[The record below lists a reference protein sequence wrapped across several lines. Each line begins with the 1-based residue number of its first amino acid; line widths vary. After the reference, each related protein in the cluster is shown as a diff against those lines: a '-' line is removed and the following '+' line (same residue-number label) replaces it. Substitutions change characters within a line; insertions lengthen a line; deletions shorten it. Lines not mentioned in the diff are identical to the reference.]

1 MKAKVINLDNKSA
14 GDIELSDA
22 IFGLPKRVDILQ
34 RCVEW
39 QRARKQAGTHKTKTV
54 SEIAGTTKK
63 PHAQK
68 GSGRARSGS
77 LRSPQNR
84 GGAKIF
90 GPVVRD
96 HGYSLP
102 KKVRQ
107 LALKIALSVKQAE
120 GNLIVLDTAT
130 AKGAKTK
137 ALALQFKAMG
147 IGSALIM
154 DGVLDEGFAKAARNI
169 KHIDVLPT
177 AGANVYDILRH
188 KQLVLTK
195 DAVAQLT
202 KRLGEELSA

>member
-14 GDIELSDA
+14 GDIELPDA
-22 IFGLPKRVDILQ
+22 IFGLPKRLDILQ

-54 SEIAGTTKK
+54 SEISGTTKK

-107 LALKIALSVKQAE
+107 LALKTALSVKQAE
-120 GNLIVLDTAT
+120 GNLIVLDSAT
-130 AKGAKTK
+130 VKDAKTK
-137 ALALQFKAMG
+137 VLAAQFKTMG
-147 IGSALIM
+147 LASALII
-154 DGVLDEGFAKAARNI
+154 DGAVDESFAKAARNI
-169 KHIDVLPT
+169 KHINVLPT
-177 AGANVYDILRH
+177 MGANVYDILRH

-195 DAVAQLT
+195 SAIAQLT
-202 KRLGEELSA
+202 ERLGEEHAA

>member
-1 MKAKVINLDNKSA
+1 MKTKVINLDNKAA
-14 GDIELSDA
+14 GDIELSDSV
-22 IFGLPKRVDILQ
+22 FGLPKRVDILQ

-54 SEIAGTTKK
+54 SEISGTTKK

-102 KKVRQ
+102 KKVRA
-107 LALKIALSVKQAE
+107 LALKTALSVKQAE
-120 GNLIVLDTAT
+120 GNLIVLESASLKD
-130 AKGAKTK
+130 AKTK
-137 ALALQFKAMG
+137 VLAAKFKTIG
-147 IGSALIM
+147 LGSALII
-154 DGVLDEGFAKAARNI
+154 DGTVDADFAKAARNI
-169 KHIDVLPT
+169 KHIDILPT

-195 DAVAQLT
+195 AAIQQLEE
-202 KRLGEELSA
+202 RLA